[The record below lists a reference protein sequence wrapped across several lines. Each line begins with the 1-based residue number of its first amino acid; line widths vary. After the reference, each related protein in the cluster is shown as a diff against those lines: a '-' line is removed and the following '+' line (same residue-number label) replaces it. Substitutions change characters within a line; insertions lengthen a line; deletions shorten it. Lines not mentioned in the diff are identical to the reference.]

1 MDYTVSAAAL
11 TPIMDVLSSNAA
23 VILPF
28 GIGLI
33 ATFAGIKLIPKLV
46 KTLTKG

>member
-1 MDYTVSAAAL
+1 MDYTVSADAL
-11 TPIMDVLSSNAA
+11 APIMEVLTSNAA

-28 GIGLI
+28 GVGLI

-46 KTLTKG
+46 KTFTKG

>member
-1 MDYTVSAAAL
+1 MDYTVTAAVL
-11 TPIMDVLSSNAA
+11 QPVMDVLTSNAA
-23 VILPF
+23 VLLPF